1 MKLNTNCDMKP
12 RQEKLILD
20 PKYSFVLQK
29 DVYPY
34 YPTPWHC
41 HPEYELVLVVKS
53 TGKRTVGNHEEA
65 FFDGDLVL
73 LGPNL
78 PHCYQN
84 DSAYYENNPSLT
96 AEAIVI
102 HFNEDFLGK
111 EFFNIPEMSPVRK
124 LFHRSQCGLKIL
136 GETRQRVADMM
147 HEMLNLNG
155 YKRILHLLG
164 ILELLALSEEA
175 DVLASPGYV
184 QQHAVADNDRITK
197 VHDYIMANFRRNIG
211 LADVAKIANM
221 SVPTFCRFFK
231 SCTRK
236 AFSSFLNEIRIG
248 YACKLLVEEN
258 YNISQIC
265 YESGFNNMSNFN
277 RQFKRIT
284 DKSPLQYK
292 QDALSDVAYLT
303 SA

>member
-1 MKLNTNCDMKP
+1 
-12 RQEKLILD
+12 
-20 PKYSFVLQK
+20 KYSFVLQK

-53 TGKRTVGNHEEA
+53 TGKRTVGNHEEP

-84 DSAYYENNPSLT
+84 DPVYYENNPSLT

-124 LFHRSQCGLKIL
+124 LFHKSLCGLKIL

-147 HEMLNLNG
+147 HEMINLNG
-155 YKRILHLLG
+155 YRRILHLLS
-164 ILELLALSEEA
+164 ILEMLA
-175 DVLASPGYV
+175 
-184 QQHAVADNDRITK
+184 
-197 VHDYIMANFRRNIG
+197 
-211 LADVAKIANM
+211 
-221 SVPTFCRFFK
+221 
-231 SCTRK
+231 
-236 AFSSFLNEIRIG
+236 
-248 YACKLLVEEN
+248 
-258 YNISQIC
+258 
-265 YESGFNNMSNFN
+265 
-277 RQFKRIT
+277 
-284 DKSPLQYK
+284 
-292 QDALSDVAYLT
+292 
-303 SA
+303 